1 MTLFEQK
8 TLIEVV
14 LYVLQKT
21 QGVDYYHLF
30 KILYFADRKHIAEWG
45 SRITADSFAA
55 LQYGPV
61 PSCLY
66 DVVKGN
72 SPKSAPQLKSLYD
85 AAVRRADQDAPNVL
99 LPRRDADL
107 DYLSESE
114 RAALDESI
122 EENAGESF
130 CNLMRKSHDIAWQ
143 KASVSGTS
151 IDDLTMAEAGGAS
164 SDMMDYIAE
173 QKEIDR
179 ALA

>member
-8 TLIEVV
+8 TLIEAV

-21 QGVDYYHLF
+21 QGLDYYHLF
-30 KILYFADRKHIAEWG
+30 KILYFADRKHLAEWG
-45 SRITADSFAA
+45 TRITADTFAA

-66 DVVKGN
+66 DAVKGN
-72 SPKSAPQLKSLYD
+72 VSRNAPQLKALYD
-85 AAVRRADQDAPNVL
+85 AAVRRAGEDARNVL
-99 LPRRDADL
+99 LPMRDADL

-114 RAALDESI
+114 RSSLDESI
-122 EENAGESF
+122 SENAGESF
-130 CNLMRKSHDIAWQ
+130 NSLVSKSHDIAWK
-143 KASVSGTS
+143 KASATGSA
-151 IDDLTMAEAGGAS
+151 IDDLSMAEAGGAS
-164 SDMMDYIAE
+164 SDMLDYIAE